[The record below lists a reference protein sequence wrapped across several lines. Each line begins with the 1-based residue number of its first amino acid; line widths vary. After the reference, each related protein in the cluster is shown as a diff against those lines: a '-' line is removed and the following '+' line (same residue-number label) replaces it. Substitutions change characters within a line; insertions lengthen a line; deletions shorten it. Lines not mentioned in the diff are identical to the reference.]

1 MINDGVHGAYEW
13 THIWHTNVNYWE
25 DNLLQTPKTL
35 VLSGIFSTSRV
46 NFQAEHSSEL
56 NFFWEHQS
64 QRKTQFNKAQN
75 VMTNENVAVSKYKS

>member
-1 MINDGVHGAYEW
+1 MVCTVHMNEHVFDTLTSITG
-13 THIWHTNVNYWE
+13 N

-64 QRKTQFNKAQN
+64 QRKTQFNKDQN
-75 VMTNENVAVSKYKS
+75 VMTNENVPVSKYKSY